1 MNLKQTHT
9 YAVMEVSPAVYDEII
24 KKLTDAGYEHAI
36 MEDGTL
42 DMHGIGLQ
50 EQEDLCED
58 EGCPQHGIPHV
69 CINTSR
75 LSLEE
80 PEEWVP
86 PIKTDPYAIYP
97 EPSYVPKPSRPKQIV
112 QRSKE
117 DGYVV
122 LIACM
127 VSVVLIALILIASRR

>member
-69 CINTSR
+69 CIDTSR
-75 LSLEE
+75 LSLENQE
-80 PEEWVP
+80 IETYPEGAEYQ
-86 PIKTDPYAIYP
+86 TIYP
-97 EPSYVPKPSRPKQIV
+97 W
-112 QRSKE
+112 
-117 DGYVV
+117 GV
-122 LIACM
+122 LVIAGIFLYL
-127 VSVVLIALILIASRR
+127 LIKYGV